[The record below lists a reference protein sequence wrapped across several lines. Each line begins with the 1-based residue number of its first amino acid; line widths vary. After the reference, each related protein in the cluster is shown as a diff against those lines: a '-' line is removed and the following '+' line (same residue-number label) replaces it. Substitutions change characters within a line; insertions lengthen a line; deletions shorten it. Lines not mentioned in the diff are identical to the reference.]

1 MDNYCQSSAS
11 RMDESLGM
19 RNGPERDRNQSYRAR
34 RDESSGMR
42 RAMDKSAPYRADYHR
57 NGFEIKDNSQAPEVR
72 NIATN
77 SEQYDLGRVRK
88 LKVGSRGYP
97 AEAWNYDY

>member
-1 MDNYCQSSAS
+1 MAKYSQSRAD

-19 RNGPERDRNQSYRAR
+19 RDGKESSKSQSYKSR
-34 RDESSGMR
+34 RDESMGMK
-42 RAMDKSAPYRADYHR
+42 RAMDKRAPQRADYKMK
-57 NGFEIKDNSQAPEVR
+57 GFEIRDNAQAPEVKS
-72 NIATN
+72 ISAN

-88 LKVGSRGYP
+88 YQCGSRGYP